1 MSSNPYSAPPTLD
14 TTPPPNAAVS
24 PRTLSEIARTT
35 FLAWEKLRIV
45 YVGLL
50 GLWTLLLCGRAIV
63 DIDLL
68 IMIVLGGIFSN
79 FCFFAGPILE
89 TYVRWL
95 GYKGYLLRW
104 ILFSSGTL
112 LTMIAATIALS
123 SHLLPAPN

>member
-14 TTPPPNAAVS
+14 ATPPPNATVS

-50 GLWTLLLCGRAIV
+50 G
-63 DIDLL
+63 
-68 IMIVLGGIFSN
+68 
-79 FCFFAGPILE
+79 
-89 TYVRWL
+89 
-95 GYKGYLLRW
+95 YKGYLLRW
-104 ILFSSGTL
+104 LLFSSGTL
-112 LTMIAATIALS
+112 LTMIAAIIALS